1 MVYKQIKQNFDR
13 GLWSAEMV
21 KLCVTKGLITSEECD
36 AILAGAER
44 PSSDGA
50 EEILKILEG

>member
-21 KLCVTKGLITSEECD
+21 KLCATKGLITSEECD
-36 AILAGAER
+36 AILSGAER
-44 PSSDGA
+44 PSGDGA